1 MEGRKR
7 KRVQHNRVDSN
18 QSAKYSAGTQLPH
31 CSLAA
36 LNELSLANNDLS
48 PSDNI
53 PLCTTG
59 GFKSLAMVT
68 AAECMD
74 IVLLTNNGFSSYFEL
89 VFDLDYHT
97 PFICRFKL
105 CVILGA
111 ASVLW
116 LF

>member
-1 MEGRKR
+1 MPPSFFPPPETLLTFCDGESVSYWMEGRKR

-68 AAECMD
+68 AAEC
-74 IVLLTNNGFSSYFEL
+74 IETLQVHGHSS
-89 VFDLDYHT
+89 LDQ
-97 PFICRFKL
+97 
-105 CVILGA
+105 
-111 ASVLW
+111 
-116 LF
+116 